1 MKFQIAGYDVEI
13 IHHDPKIYTIQ
24 EVITPDECEHFKTI
38 TSEFMQRSTV
48 SSFGK
53 KKKKGK

>member
-24 EVITPDECEHFKTI
+24 KAITPEECEHFKKL
-38 TSEFMQRSTV
+38 TSNFMERSTV
-48 SSFGK
+48 SALGK
-53 KKKKGK
+53 KQRKVI